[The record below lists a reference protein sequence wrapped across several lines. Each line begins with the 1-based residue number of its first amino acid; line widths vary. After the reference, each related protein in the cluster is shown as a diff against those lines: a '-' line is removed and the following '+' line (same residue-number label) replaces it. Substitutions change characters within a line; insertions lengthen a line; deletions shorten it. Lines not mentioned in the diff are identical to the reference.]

1 MLISATVSSGI
12 SKKLVKIIGNKV
24 RPVLRINVFT
34 AKKIEINRG
43 SDMYVKWEGV
53 QGEETR
59 GGGGGDGR
67 GAGLRRAL
75 FLEPE

>member
-1 MLISATVSSGI
+1 MC
-12 SKKLVKIIGNKV
+12 
-24 RPVLRINVFT
+24 FT

-59 GGGGGDGR
+59 GGGGGARQG

>member
-1 MLISATVSSGI
+1 
-12 SKKLVKIIGNKV
+12 
-24 RPVLRINVFT
+24 
-34 AKKIEINRG
+34 
-43 SDMYVKWEGV
+43 MYVKWEGV

-59 GGGGGDGR
+59 GGGGGGKGG

>member
-1 MLISATVSSGI
+1 
-12 SKKLVKIIGNKV
+12 
-24 RPVLRINVFT
+24 
-34 AKKIEINRG
+34 
-43 SDMYVKWEGV
+43 MYVKWEGV

-59 GGGGGDGR
+59 GGGGGTGG

>member
-1 MLISATVSSGI
+1 MC
-12 SKKLVKIIGNKV
+12 
-24 RPVLRINVFT
+24 FT

-59 GGGGGDGR
+59 GGGGGGT
-67 GAGLRRAL
+67 GGGVAGLRRAL